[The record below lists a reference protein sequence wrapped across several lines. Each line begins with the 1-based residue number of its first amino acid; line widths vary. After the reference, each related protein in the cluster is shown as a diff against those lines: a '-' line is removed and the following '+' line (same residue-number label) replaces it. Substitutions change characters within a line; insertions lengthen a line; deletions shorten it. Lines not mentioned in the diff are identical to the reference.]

1 MSQRCFPHLQ
11 FSVLYINVNHFQID
25 SCPFRGWEGAI
36 ASFLRVSVFASC
48 VLELMPKWRAAR
60 GAKKLP
66 T

>member
-11 FSVLYINVNHFQID
+11 FSVLYINVNQID
-25 SCPFRGWEGAI
+25 SCPFRGAI

-48 VLELMPKWRAAR
+48 VLELMPKWRAVG
-60 GAKKLP
+60 GAKMLA

>member
-25 SCPFRGWEGAI
+25 PRPFRGAL

-48 VLELMPKWRAAR
+48 VLELMTKWRAVR
-60 GAKKLP
+60 GAKNLP